1 MFIKRIRVKNFKS
14 FKDLDLE
21 LGKFNVIIGANASGK
36 SNFLAI
42 FKFLRDIVQH
52 DLENAIS
59 LQGGCEYLRNL
70 NIGKSDNL
78 YFEIEGIHGYQA
90 PIPDKENFSIR
101 AADLLYSFCLGFE
114 DSGLGFNVIDENME
128 VKLEF
133 IDNETNTVVEEGKHT
148 ISKHNSK
155 VKVEMS
161 IPKAFDVS
169 PKGPLVFFLKKN
181 ISENTLFISNPFYS
195 ELTSFIRDLSIGF
208 YFYDFD
214 SKLPKNTYPITGMA
228 TLIENGANIALVL
241 KNIINNED
249 SRRKFCNLM
258 QDLLPYVIDFGIEKV
273 ADRSLMFKIRESYN
287 NSTFI
292 PATFISDGTIDIMA
306 LIIAL
311 YFERSYIS
319 FIEEPERNIH
329 PSLISGLIEM
339 MKDASENKQVIITTH
354 NPEIV
359 KHAGL
364 ENLILIKRDSNGFSV
379 MSKPSETAELET
391 FLENDIGVDEL
402 YTQNILESLE

>member
-42 FKFLRDIVQH
+42 FKFLKDIVIY
-52 DLENAIS
+52 DLENAVS

-78 YFEIEGIHGYQA
+78 YLEIEGIHGYQA
-90 PIPDKENFSIR
+90 PIPGKENFSFR
-101 AADLLYSFCLGFE
+101 VADLLYSFCLGFIN
-114 DSGLGFNVIDENME
+114 SGLGFNVIDENME

-133 IDNETNTVVEEGKHT
+133 IGKKTNTVVEEGKYT
-148 ISKHNSK
+148 ISKQNSK
-155 VKVEMS
+155 VKIEMS
-161 IPKAFDVS
+161 IPEAFNVS
-169 PKGPLVFFLKKN
+169 PKVPPVFFPEEN
-181 ISENTLFISNPFYS
+181 ISDDTLFILDPSYS
-195 ELTSFIRDLSIGF
+195 TLISPIRDFSWGT

-214 SKLPKNTYPITGMA
+214 PKLPKNTHPITGMA
-228 TLIENGANIALVL
+228 TLNENGANIALVL
-241 KNIINNED
+241 KSIINNED
-249 SRRKFCNLM
+249 SRRKFCNFM
-258 QDLLPYVIDFGIEKV
+258 QDLLPYVIDFNIEKV

-287 NSTFI
+287 SSTFI
-292 PATFISDGTIDIMA
+292 PASFISDGTIDIMA